1 MYLPFLFLRQV
12 TGISME
18 SMLVGEDLNGSGFV
32 YGSLSFVDKLSCGLA
47 LYALESYQGK
57 TISKLH
63 LWSCYFNW
71 SIWPINF
78 FFSLVVS
85 LMFLGSWF
93 FFSWPDRCP
102 PLLTIIITCFYKI
115 ISFKFIFTVLIQLAS
130 FTKGKKFLSSLSIR
144 SKLTTLFSAESSD
157 LVGKLGSN
165 ISYSVTRYGLGVIPA
180 TCALISAV
188 ITYTMKLPDARS
200 ITMVEPLLA

>member
-63 LWSCYFNW
+63 L
-71 SIWPINF
+71 
-78 FFSLVVS
+78 
-85 LMFLGSWF
+85 
-93 FFSWPDRCP
+93 
-102 PLLTIIITCFYKI
+102 
-115 ISFKFIFTVLIQLAS
+115 
-130 FTKGKKFLSSLSIR
+130 
-144 SKLTTLFSAESSD
+144 
-157 LVGKLGSN
+157 
-165 ISYSVTRYGLGVIPA
+165 
-180 TCALISAV
+180 
-188 ITYTMKLPDARS
+188 
-200 ITMVEPLLA
+200 